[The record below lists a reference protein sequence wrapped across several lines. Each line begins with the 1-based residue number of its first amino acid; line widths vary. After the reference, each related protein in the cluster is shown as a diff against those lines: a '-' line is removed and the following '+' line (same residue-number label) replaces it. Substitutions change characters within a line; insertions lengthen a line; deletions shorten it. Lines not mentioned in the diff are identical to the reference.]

1 MAELIYDAAKI
12 DEGERFFLVHVGR
25 APIGDAILADLDMD
39 EVGPVSADKLEPR
52 RFSGFEFP
60 AGDVMHRAH
69 ARAGETGV
77 RKILIVDPYG
87 QLSFAAR
94 SRYDRR

>member
-1 MAELIYDAAKI
+1 MAELIYDPSKVE
-12 DEGERFFLVHVGR
+12 DGERVFLVHVGR
-25 APIGDAILADLDMD
+25 APVGDAVLADLDMD
-39 EVGPVSADKLEPR
+39 EVGPIAADRLAPR

-69 ARAGETGV
+69 ARASETGV
-77 RKILIVDPYG
+77 RKIVIVDPYG
-87 QLSFAAR
+87 QLRFASP